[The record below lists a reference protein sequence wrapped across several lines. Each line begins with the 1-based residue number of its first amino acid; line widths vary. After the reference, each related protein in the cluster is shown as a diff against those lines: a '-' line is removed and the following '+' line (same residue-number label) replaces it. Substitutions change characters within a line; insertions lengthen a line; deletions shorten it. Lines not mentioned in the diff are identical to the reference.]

1 MDNILFSCD
10 DKVEIEFGLQDFDKY
25 NYGDDPDVSILMLDE
40 NNKISNEKDI
50 LFYGN
55 ESSEDGSISFFEQEW
70 NKLTQITFSKISKR
84 IQKLLFVATIYLPNA
99 NLHKNIMDIR
109 ISSENN
115 DKENF
120 CFSQT
125 FEMLPSQ
132 NYKLF
137 SITRG
142 DSNWNLK
149 FIEEYEDGMLIDILN
164 KYCIESLLN

>member
-1 MDNILFSCD
+1 MDNILFSND
-10 DKVEIEFGLQDFDKY
+10 DKIKIEFDLQGFDKY
-25 NYGDDPDVSILMLDE
+25 NYGDDPDVSILMLNE
-40 NNKISNEKDI
+40 HNKITKEKDI

-55 ESSEDGSISFFEQEW
+55 DSSEDGSISFFEQEW
-70 NKLTQITFSKISKR
+70 NKPTQITFSKISKR

-115 DKENF
+115 EKENF

-132 NYKLF
+132 NYNLF
-137 SITRG
+137 SITRC
-142 DSNWNLK
+142 DSNWNLE
-149 FIEEYEDGMLIDILN
+149 FIEEYEDGALIDILN